1 MSLKTDYKDD
11 MFSGKRKYQVTNND
25 DGTISLDDVTTYHQQ
40 GDVFSSYD
48 INTTNTAVNQNAD
61 GLSDEISTRAQQI
74 AAEQSTRAQQINAVK
89 ATRNVTFPAS
99 GWSASAPYSQ
109 TVSVSGITSG
119 DSPIIS
125 LYISNNTDAA
135 TAKAAKKAY
144 GNVDGGTTGN
154 GTVTLYCYNGKP
166 SANFS
171 VSIKGV

>member
-1 MSLKTDYKDD
+1 MALKTNYKDD
-11 MFSGKRKYQVTNND
+11 MFSGRRKYQLINND
-25 DGTISLDDVTTYHQQ
+25 DGTISLDDVTSYQQQ
-40 GDVFSSYD
+40 GDIFSSYD

-89 ATRNVTFPAS
+89 ATRNATFPAS
-99 GWSASAPYSQ
+99 GWSSSAPYTQ
-109 TVSVSGITSG
+109 TVSVSGITSS

-125 LYISNNTDAA
+125 LYIPNNTNAS

-166 SANFS
+166 AANFS